1 MRIPVSRFM
10 SRTDRE
16 PCGVRGMS
24 EQHRSGRKALSWWVA
39 VTMIVVVV
47 AVGAVY
53 TFLPMDDLRAFFGME
68 HACEKTEVAD
78 SWNSLTPAQKASLAP
93 LENTW
98 GQLSAAQKRKWLA
111 VARKMEHMSPEKRER
126 FQNHIRDWLNLT
138 PEQRRLARQNYL
150 GFRKLDPEH
159 KSQKWQEYQR
169 LPEEKKRALAERART
184 KRRLTRLDGE
194 QKDDTVVEPI
204 RQRSGKSAH
213 SQDEMPE
220 YWR

>member
-1 MRIPVSRFM
+1 
-10 SRTDRE
+10 
-16 PCGVRGMS
+16 MS
-24 EQHRSGRKALSWWVA
+24 EGHRSGRKRLPLWGAVA
-39 VTMIVVVV
+39 VILLAV

-53 TFLPMDDLRAFFGME
+53 AILPMDGLRAFFGME
-68 HACEKTEVAD
+68 QACEKTEAAD
-78 SWNSLTPAQKASLAP
+78 SWDSLTPAEKESLAP

-98 GQLSAAQKRKWLA
+98 GQLSPAQKKKWLA
-111 VARKMEHMSPEKRER
+111 IAHKMENMSPEKRQR
-126 FQNHIRDWLNLT
+126 FRNHIRDWLGMT

-159 KSQKWQEYQR
+159 KSQKWQEYQK
-169 LPEEKKRALAERART
+169 LPEEKKRALAERARM

-194 QKDDTVVEPI
+194 QSDNAVVEPLK
-204 RQRSGKSAH
+204 QRSGKSAH